1 MSYLIAIWSKK
12 VCESFRVLISK
23 KKKGL
28 DFGVVRK

>member
-12 VCESFRVLISK
+12 VCESFRVLIGK

-28 DFGVVRK
+28 ILGL